1 MIRDIHVLLH
11 ILKIFK
17 VILKS
22 VILFFKDVA
31 LFLRNMKIAHKYMYD
46 F

>member
-1 MIRDIHVLLH
+1 MT
-11 ILKIFK
+11 ILKL
-17 VILKS
+17 ILKS

-31 LFLRNMKIAHKYMYD
+31 LFLRISPMKIAHKYMYD